1 MIKLSVDKIMELH
14 AKMTSATGGD
24 PNIRDRG
31 LLESAVELP
40 FATFGGEEL
49 YPSVKQKGARLGY
62 SLIANHAFMDGNK
75 RIGIYSVLVFL
86 AVNGI
91 NILASNAEVA
101 QIALDLASGQ
111 AHYDDLL
118 AWIENHEK
126 K

>member
-1 MIKLSVDKIMELH
+1 MIKLSVEKIMELH
-14 AKMTSATGGD
+14 AKMTTATGGE

-31 LLESAVELP
+31 LLASAVELP

-49 YPSVKQKGARLGY
+49 YPSIKQKGARLGY

-75 RIGIYSVLVFL
+75 RLGIYATLVFL

-91 NILASNAEVA
+91 NIVATNDEVA
-101 QIALDLASGQ
+101 NIALDLASGR

-118 AWIENHEK
+118 AWIDDHEK